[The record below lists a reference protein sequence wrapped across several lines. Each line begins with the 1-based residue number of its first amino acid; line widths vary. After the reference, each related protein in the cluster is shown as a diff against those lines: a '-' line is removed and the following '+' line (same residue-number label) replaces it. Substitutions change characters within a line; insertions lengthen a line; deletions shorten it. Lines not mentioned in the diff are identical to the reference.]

1 MQIPRGSGAPTV
13 STVPVGEI
21 ADAQPHPP
29 AEQTQDVP
37 VRALG
42 LAIVVASVRQGR
54 RGAAVA
60 SWFSNEAKRHGRLD
74 VDLIDLATASLPLV
88 LADDPPVELAEVTSR
103 LESADAFVIVTPEY
117 NHSFP
122 ASIKSLIDWHFSQW
136 RAKPVGFVSYGG
148 QSGGL
153 RAVEAL
159 RLVLAEMHAVTIRDT
174 VSFPVVWETFGDD
187 GRPVNEEGPAAA
199 AQALLDQ
206 LAWWA
211 TALLQARSRSP
222 YPASA

>member
-1 MQIPRGSGAPTV
+1 MQIPGDSSGPGAA
-13 STVPVGEI
+13 TVPVGEI
-21 ADAQPHPP
+21 AGAQSRLP
-29 AEQTQDVP
+29 AEQAQVLSG
-37 VRALG
+37 RALG
-42 LAIVVASVRQGR
+42 LAIVVASVREGR

-60 SWFSNEAKRHGRLD
+60 SWFSDEAKRHGGFD
-74 VDLIDLATASLPLV
+74 VDLIDLATASLPLG
-88 LADDPPVELAEVTSR
+88 LTNNPPSELMDVTSR

-136 RAKPVGFVSYGG
+136 RAKPVGFVSYGAR
-148 QSGGL
+148 SGGV

-159 RLVLAEMHAVTIRDT
+159 RLVLAEMHAVTIRNT
-174 VSFPVVWETFGDD
+174 VSFPMVWETFGDD
-187 GRPVNEEGPAAA
+187 GRPVNEEEPAAA

-211 TALLQARSRSP
+211 AALRQARNRSH
-222 YPASA
+222 YSAHA

>member
-1 MQIPRGSGAPTV
+1 MQIPGDSGAPTAV
-13 STVPVGEI
+13 IVPVGEI
-21 ADAQPHPP
+21 AGAQSRPS
-29 AEQTQDVP
+29 AEQAQVLP
-37 VRALG
+37 ERALR
-42 LAIVVASVRQGR
+42 LAVVVASVREGR
-54 RGAAVA
+54 LGAAVA
-60 SWFSNEAKRHGRLD
+60 SWFSDEAKRHGRFD
-74 VDLIDLATASLPLV
+74 VDLIDLATASLPLG
-88 LADDPPVELAEVTSR
+88 LTNDPPSELMDVTSR
-103 LESADAFVIVTPEY
+103 LESADAFVVVTPEY

-148 QSGGL
+148 RSGGV

-174 VSFPVVWETFGDD
+174 VSFPMVWETFGDD
-187 GRPVNEEGPAAA
+187 GRPVDEEESAAA

-211 TALLQARSRSP
+211 TALLQARTRSP
-222 YPASA
+222 YPAHA